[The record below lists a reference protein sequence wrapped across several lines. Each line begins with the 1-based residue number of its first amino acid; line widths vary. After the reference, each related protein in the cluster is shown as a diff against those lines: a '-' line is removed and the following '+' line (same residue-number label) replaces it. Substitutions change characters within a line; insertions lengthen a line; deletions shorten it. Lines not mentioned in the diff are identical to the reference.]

1 MSESLPLGIRL
12 NNPGNI
18 ERGIN
23 WQGLAE
29 KQLHPRFA
37 TFKTP
42 HDGLRAIAK
51 ILITYA
57 THRRARDGSPIDT
70 LQEIAERWAPKGDK
84 NDPAAYAKI
93 LSGFVG
99 ASPTSE
105 IDLQNLE
112 TITKVIAG
120 IVRAECGRPGAAQ
133 EWFSITAFRQAAMAA
148 GIRPNPT
155 PTKSLATAVGST
167 AGAGSIDQIQQIL
180 TQTQD
185 SVMPLIWYLDYARWA
200 LLALAI
206 VSAAITIYLI
216 FRQPISNKGV
226 AA

>member
-12 NNPGNI
+12 NNPGHI

-23 WQGLAE
+23 WQGLAD
-29 KQLHPRFA
+29 KQPHPRFA

-70 LQEIAERWAPKGDK
+70 LQEIAERWAPKGDR
-84 NDPAAYAKI
+84 NDPIAYAKI
-93 LSGFVG
+93 LSSFVG
-99 ASPTSE
+99 VLPTAE

-120 IVRAECGRPGAAQ
+120 IVRAECGRQGTR
-133 EWFSITAFRQAAMAA
+133 EWFNSTDLRQAAMAA
-148 GIRPNPT
+148 GVRPVST
-155 PTKSLATAVGST
+155 PAKSLATAVGST
-167 AGAGSIDQIQQIL
+167 AGASSLDQLQQIL
-180 TQTQD
+180 VQTQD
-185 SVMPLIWYLDYARWA
+185 GVAPLTWYLDYARWA
-200 LLALAI
+200 LLALALI
-206 VSAAITIYLI
+206 SAAITIYLI
-216 FRQPISNKGV
+216 FRRSSSGRGL